1 MQDNKYFYKGI
12 PITEYCREHDIKV
25 STIRG
30 RIWKKLHNKK
40 YENYSLQEIID
51 MVMESYGTSV
61 KYMYKGISLRQYCLN
76 NNINVTTIN
85 SRINILKKNNPSLTN
100 DELVTLAMDE
110 FENNNFRFYYN
121 GVPLKDYCMTNPDIN
136 YNTIRSYINRERKRH
151 PELTDEELI
160 EKYIEKEHK
169 GIYKYY
175 YLGIPLVEYCR
186 QHNLNYK
193 NIITYISKHK
203 KEEQYSNLTEDEFI
217 EKVMNNY
224 EPFCHKYMYK
234 NQTLYDYCS
243 KNSISYYSVISHVKR
258 SIAKGSNKKV
268 DELVEEGIKTINR
281 YGNNLLL

>member
-85 SRINILKKNNPSLTN
+85 SRINFLKKNNPSLTN

-110 FENNNFRFYYN
+110 FEN
-121 GVPLKDYCMTNPDIN
+121 
-136 YNTIRSYINRERKRH
+136 
-151 PELTDEELI
+151 
-160 EKYIEKEHK
+160 
-169 GIYKYY
+169 
-175 YLGIPLVEYCR
+175 
-186 QHNLNYK
+186 
-193 NIITYISKHK
+193 II
-203 KEEQYSNLTEDEFI
+203 LDFI
-217 EKVMNNY
+217 IMEC
-224 EPFCHKYMYK
+224 P
-234 NQTLYDYCS
+234 
-243 KNSISYYSVISHVKR
+243 
-258 SIAKGSNKKV
+258 
-268 DELVEEGIKTINR
+268 
-281 YGNNLLL
+281 